1 MPFSSDQGYVQKFA
15 PLFRIMEDGNVN
27 LLVPDGC
34 ERVLQSF
41 KKRSAFKR
49 QQQVSQRKVTKKDD
63 SSKRDDKC

>member
-1 MPFSSDQGYVQKFA
+1 
-15 PLFRIMEDGNVN
+15 MEDGNVN